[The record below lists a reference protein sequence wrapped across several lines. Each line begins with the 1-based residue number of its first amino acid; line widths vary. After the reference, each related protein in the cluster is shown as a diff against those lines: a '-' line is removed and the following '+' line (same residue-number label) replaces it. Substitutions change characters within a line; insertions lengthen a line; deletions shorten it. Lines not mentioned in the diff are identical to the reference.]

1 MVFDYYKENPYK
13 KDEARFNTDKYKGAS
28 VSDKKILFKLFE
40 KLDLL

>member
-13 KDEARFNTDKYKGAS
+13 KNEAKFNTDKYKAS
-28 VSDKKILFKLFE
+28 SSSDKKILFKLLD